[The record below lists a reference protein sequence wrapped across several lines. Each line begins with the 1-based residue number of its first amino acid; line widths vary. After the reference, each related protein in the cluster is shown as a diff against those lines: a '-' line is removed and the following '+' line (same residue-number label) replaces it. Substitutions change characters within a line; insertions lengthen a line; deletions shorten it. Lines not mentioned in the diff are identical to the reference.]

1 MPEVFVRDLENKSWG
16 IGQWSGKTWWE
27 GSQKSKDN
35 QGDIHS
41 SSSWQKTLDI
51 CIMFFPQTPT
61 VFLFLLYSLNLC
73 K

>member
-41 SSSWQKTLDI
+41 SSSW
-51 CIMFFPQTPT
+51 
-61 VFLFLLYSLNLC
+61 
-73 K
+73 